1 MMRPE
6 KGKMN
11 MILIL
16 FEFESN
22 FDKLFCSRVLRQVS
36 HVILLTGIMKI
47 CFKVNSDP
55 SASKTR
61 HLPLERGG
69 LERRLIKKTNFEI
82 KIYRDEKNHAFRFG

>member
-1 MMRPE
+1 
-6 KGKMN
+6 MN

-61 HLPLERGG
+61 HLPLSSGG
-69 LERRLIKKTNFEI
+69 VKTSI
-82 KIYRDEKNHAFRFG
+82 LKNTRFNREAL